1 MPKTKKGHLTMSL
14 LPRLRTRRSW
24 SPESTSRRGL
34 FERSEFPR
42 HLIRGGGGGTLESL
56 LLSKLGGAAHGRK
69 WFWFLLPKQKVLV
82 TRGRNP
88 AYKNYWKKSIRVEKK
103 RRGQEQPGS
112 PITNVGDD
120 RIKEKGDSFIFLRIV
135 SKRTK
140 ERQAPQPGRT
150 NNSTVIHT
158 SELFNA

>member
-1 MPKTKKGHLTMSL
+1 MSL